1 MLMSDRVNRSLM
13 ITLFQH
19 GRDESAGTILEYLSE
34 QRIPFETFRFYES
47 DEFPGTIP
55 EKLIVLGGQMSV
67 NDERDY
73 PHFVQEKKLIQEMIV
88 ANRPV
93 LGICLGA
100 QMIASAFGRDVKK
113 GIREIGWNKI
123 TGCQQDWNEIFPD
136 NFVIFHWH
144 EESFDLPSGATL
156 IAYGDAVKNQA
167 FRIGS
172 AVGVQFHPEVTIE
185 IIAKWTKD
193 LPDQKR
199 ESIIKEST
207 QRLGENKVRCH
218 ALMKEFVKG
227 WD

>member
-1 MLMSDRVNRSLM
+1 MSEHVNNSLM

-19 GRDESAGTILEYLSE
+19 GHDESAGTILEYLHE
-34 QRIPFETFRFYES
+34 RKIPFETFRFYEG
-47 DEFPGTIP
+47 DEVPGIIP

-67 NDERDY
+67 NDEKDY
-73 PHFVQEKKLIQEMIV
+73 PYFVQEKLLIKKAIT

-100 QMIASAFGRDVKK
+100 QMIASAFDCDVRK
-113 GIREIGWNKI
+113 GIREIGWHNIKGCRQERNK
-123 TGCQQDWNEIFPD
+123 IFPD
-136 NFVIFHWH
+136 NFAVFHWH
-144 EESFDLPSGATL
+144 EENFDLPRGAKL

-172 AVGVQFHPEVTIE
+172 AVGVQFHPEVTME

-193 LPDQKR
+193 LPDRKR
-199 ESIIKEST
+199 ALILKESAV
-207 QRLGENKVRCH
+207 RLGENKVRCY
-218 ALMKEFVKG
+218 ALVDALVKG